1 MASAA
6 KAETGGL
13 CINTPE
19 AVPERITAENI
30 EPKQPLTTL
39 EADTI
44 TADGIKDKTVEQKQ
58 SEEMDMRFYWLQD

>member
-1 MASAA
+1 MTSAA
-6 KAETGGL
+6 KAESGGL
-13 CINTPE
+13 CMNAPE

-44 TADGIKDKTVEQKQ
+44 TADGK
-58 SEEMDMRFYWLQD
+58 

>member
-1 MASAA
+1 MTSAA
-6 KAETGGL
+6 KAESGGL
-13 CINTPE
+13 CMNAPE

-44 TADGIKDKTVEQKQ
+44 TADGKMNKTVEQKQ
-58 SEEMDMRFYWLQD
+58 ST